1 MTKYSEEFKK
11 EVRDCHRKGM
21 LLKQYKHDKIH
32 TTKDVADKFGLTVEQ
47 TKNILYQKKFP
58 NPTKYWGNKKG
69 IHKHRPVAS
78 EWKKP
83 SWSKSIDDFKGKFID
98 DPKAEEYDKY
108 GRI

>member
-58 NPTKYWGNKKG
+58 NPTKYWGNKESLLMIRKLKNM
-69 IHKHRPVAS
+69 INM
-78 EWKKP
+78 
-83 SWSKSIDDFKGKFID
+83 
-98 DPKAEEYDKY
+98 AEYKWLTLE
-108 GRI
+108 